1 MQLHPPVYRRLPLPL
16 LLLLLLPLLIL
27 LLLLLLPYSLHA
39 AAVATTTA
47 TARSPDLPLPPP
59 EPPTMHPRPSIHVPN
74 SPPST
79 APTTT
84 TTTTT
89 SPSTATLLILSP
101 LHSKLILR
109 NPMQGLP
116 TKLSL
121 LATFLQEYLLPQN
134 LYHLEK
140 SSAAAR
146 PTKQACLAKN
156 IKLPALSAH
165 RNRRHSS

>member
-27 LLLLLLPYSLHA
+27 LLLLLLPSSLLLLLPSQLQLLLPALPTYRCRLPSRQPCIYAPPFTSQTVLHLLLLLLLL
-39 AAVATTTA
+39 
-47 TARSPDLPLPPP
+47 LPLLLFYCNPVDPWP
-59 EPPTMHPRPSIHVPN
+59 
-74 SPPST
+74 
-79 APTTT
+79 
-84 TTTTT
+84 
-89 SPSTATLLILSP
+89 ATL
-101 LHSKLILR
+101 KLVLR
-109 NPMQGLP
+109 NPLQGLP

-121 LATFLQEYLLPQN
+121 LAKFLQECLLPQN

-146 PTKQACLAKN
+146 PTKQACLAKK

-165 RNRRHSS
+165 RNQRHSS